1 MKSNCSKILFV
12 GDPHFR
18 HTQKEE
24 MDSLMGFVHDIAY
37 KNRVHKIVILGDLN
51 DNHGILRTD
60 NQVFWEKWLKALSDH
75 QELVVL
81 IGNHD
86 MKNQGNDDEMEN
98 SLSIYNLMNKEG
110 LIIVQSPV
118 AFGPFAYMPYVH
130 DKKRF
135 VEQANALSEQGAKIL
150 ICHGEFQ
157 GAAYDNGFFIKDG
170 IEQENINFDLI
181 ISGHIHTRST
191 IGKIHY
197 IGSPRWMTASDAN
210 KEKGLWLAEFD
221 SEGKIVQEE
230 FLDTSHV
237 CTPIYAY
244 QFKEGEAEPQ
254 IPAGS
259 RASVELI
266 GSSEWVSKQKVKF
279 KGLASISSKIT
290 DKAMPNNRKTGNNL
304 EHFIDK
310 VFEPIQGI
318 KKERMVEFMKELGV
332 L

>member
-1 MKSNCSKILFV
+1 MSKV
-12 GDPHFR
+12 VYCGDPHFVYS
-18 HTQKEE
+18 QKPE
-24 MDSLMGFVHDIAY
+24 MESLMQFVHDTAY
-37 KNRVHKIVILGDLN
+37 KNKVDRVVLLGDLN
-51 DNHGILRTD
+51 DSHGILRTD

-98 SLSIYNLMNKEG
+98 SLSIYNLMDKEG

-118 AFGPFAYMPYVH
+118 SFGSFAYMPYIH

-135 VEQANALSEQGAKIL
+135 VEQANALAEQGAKTL

-157 GAAYDNGFFIKDG
+157 GATYDNGFYIKDG
-170 IEQENINFDLI
+170 IEQESLNFDLI
-181 ISGHIHTRST
+181 ISGHIHSRATV
-191 IGKIHY
+191 GKVRY
-197 IGSPRWMTASDAN
+197 PGTARWRTASDVN
-210 KEKGLWLAEFD
+210 KEKGIWLVEHDDKTGAILKE
-221 SEGKIVQEE
+221 Q

-244 QFKEGEAEPQ
+244 QYKEGDNCPE
-254 IPAGS
+254 IPEGS

-266 GSSEWVSKQKVKF
+266 GSSEWVSKMKVKF

-290 DKAMPNNRKTGNNL
+290 DKAKPANRKTGNNL
-304 EHFIDK
+304 QDFVDK
-310 VFEPIQGI
+310 VFEPVSGI